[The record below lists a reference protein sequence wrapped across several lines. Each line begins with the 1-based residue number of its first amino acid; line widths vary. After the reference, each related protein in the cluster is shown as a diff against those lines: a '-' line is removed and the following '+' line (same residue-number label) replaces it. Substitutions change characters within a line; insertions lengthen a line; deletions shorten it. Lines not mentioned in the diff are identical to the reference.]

1 VIGIEHDRVTRTLDK
16 LPLAFTCMNHKNNQ
30 RKKQESSVMTD
41 KSPMAQILTLTS
53 SSEKSL
59 RPLIEAAIYNELRML
74 QAGIRRTQQ
83 RIADFEAQYGMT
95 TAEFLER
102 YRNDAITETLET
114 IEWFGEWK
122 MLERLREDKTALR
135 EVGFA
140 D

>member
-1 VIGIEHDRVTRTLDK
+1 
-16 LPLAFTCMNHKNNQ
+16 
-30 RKKQESSVMTD
+30 MTD

-59 RPLIEAAIYNELRML
+59 RPLIEAAIHNELRML